1 MGMQESVQV
10 FAPLLIP
17 VSLWRQVFSFRPSP
31 PGTPPFPA
39 ETWVGIA
46 LDLWVSL
53 AAVGILRR
61 DPLKWVRAFGNLL
74 IYFRKLRML
83 APSLLPLGCS
93 PPPSPSP
100 QLNQKYADLVHK
112 YDVILS
118 R

>member
-31 PGTPPFPA
+31 PGTSPFPA

-83 APSLLPLGCS
+83 APSLLHPH
-93 PPPSPSP
+93 PPH
-100 QLNQKYADLVHK
+100 N
-112 YDVILS
+112 
-118 R
+118 

>member
-39 ETWVGIA
+39 ETWVGMALDLWVGMA

-83 APSLLPLGCS
+83 APSLLHPH
-93 PPPSPSP
+93 PPH
-100 QLNQKYADLVHK
+100 N
-112 YDVILS
+112 
-118 R
+118 